1 MESGVRKLAIDIKK
15 LEVLP
20 EKKRAGVIENRKH
33 LILIVLIF
41 FGVMGLWEA
50 LVVVFEYP
58 QYILPRPLN
67 IAISLWIGLITK
79 RLLWYE
85 IGYTMTEV
93 LLGFFIGA
101 GVGLIVGIW
110 IALFKSAERIFYPY
124 IVALNTL
131 PKVAIAPLF
140 VIWLGIGWPSRVGI
154 AATLGVFPMLV
165 NTFTGIRN
173 TEPELILFLRSL
185 SATKR
190 QIFTKVQ
197 LPNALPFIFAGLDL
211 AIVLCVIGAIVGEL
225 VSGTRGL
232 GSVIMQKNFSLDT
245 AGVFGILVILGA
257 MGSGLHAIM
266 SFIRRKVIF
275 WSKEEMVIGA

>member
-1 MESGVRKLAIDIKK
+1 MESGLREFAIDIEK

-20 EKKRAGVIENRKH
+20 EERSPGIIESKKH

-41 FGVMGLWEA
+41 IGAMGVWEA
-50 LVVVFEYP
+50 LVVLFDYP
-58 QYILPRPLN
+58 QYILPRPSN
-67 IAISLWIGLITK
+67 IALSLWIGLVSK
-79 RLLWYE
+79 RILWYE
-85 IGYTMTEV
+85 IGYTMAEV
-93 LLGFFIGA
+93 MLGFFFGA
-101 GVGLIVGIW
+101 AVGLLLGMW
-110 IALFKSAERIFYPY
+110 IALSRSAERIFYPY

-140 VIWLGIGWPSRVGI
+140 VIWLGMGWPSRVAI

-173 TEPELILFLRSL
+173 TEPELIMFLRSL

-190 QIFTKVQ
+190 QIFTKIQ

-211 AIVLCVIGAIVGEL
+211 AIVLSVIGAIVGEL
-225 VSGTRGL
+225 VSGTHGL

-245 AGVFGILVILGA
+245 AGVFAVLVVLGA
-257 MGSGLHAIM
+257 IGAGLHGIM
-266 SFIRRKVIF
+266 TLLRKKVIF
-275 WSKEEMVIGA
+275 WSKEETIAGG